1 MSKKKKKRTAGDW
14 IRSIILI
21 LALGVFLFSAVKL
34 VQIFLEY
41 KEGTDEY
48 NRVREYVTAIPE
60 EEEQEEENNTEGEEV
75 QEEKPQAPQVDWEG
89 LLAKNKNVIGWIQI
103 EGTEISY
110 PIMKGTDN
118 SYYLKHTFEG
128 NYNIAGSIFVDYMN
142 SSDFED
148 CNTLIY
154 GHNMK
159 NGSMFGMLRKHF
171 KDEASVPGKYI
182 WVCTPQQNYRYEI
195 FSSHVVDAAGEV
207 YTLFPE
213 AGEPFAEYL
222 EHMVQQSMVDYKV
235 PVTKDDK
242 IITLSTCTGNDATR
256 FVVQAKREGAY

>member
-1 MSKKKKKRTAGDW
+1 MAGQNKREKK
-14 IRSIILI
+14 IISNIVLV
-21 LALGVFLFSAVKL
+21 LAIGVFIFSGYKL
-34 VQIFLEY
+34 VGIFLEY
-41 KEGTDEY
+41 HKGESEY
-48 NRVREYVTAIPE
+48 ESIRENVIQEETVT
-60 EEEQEEENNTEGEEV
+60 EQETTFAVDFAKLKEINSEV
-75 QEEKPQAPQVDWEG
+75 VA
-89 LLAKNKNVIGWIQI
+89 WIRFDEPSQ
-103 EGTEISY
+103 ISY
-110 PIMKGTDN
+110 PVVKGTDN
-118 SYYLKHTFEG
+118 NKYLHTTFEG
-128 NYNIAGSIFVDYMN
+128 KKNAAGTLFM
-142 SSDFED
+142 DFENEPD
-148 CNTLIY
+148 FADRNTFIY

-182 WVCTPQQNYRYEI
+182 WICTPQQNYRYEI

-213 AGEPFAEYL
+213 TGEPFAEYL

>member
-60 EEEQEEENNTEGEEV
+60 EEENNAEGEEV

-89 LLAKNKNVIGWIQI
+89 LLAKNKDVIGWIQI

-148 CNTLIY
+148 WFHVRNAQKTL
-154 GHNMK
+154 
-159 NGSMFGMLRKHF
+159 
-171 KDEASVPGKYI
+171 
-182 WVCTPQQNYRYEI
+182 
-195 FSSHVVDAAGEV
+195 
-207 YTLFPE
+207 
-213 AGEPFAEYL
+213 
-222 EHMVQQSMVDYKV
+222 
-235 PVTKDDK
+235 
-242 IITLSTCTGNDATR
+242 
-256 FVVQAKREGAY
+256 